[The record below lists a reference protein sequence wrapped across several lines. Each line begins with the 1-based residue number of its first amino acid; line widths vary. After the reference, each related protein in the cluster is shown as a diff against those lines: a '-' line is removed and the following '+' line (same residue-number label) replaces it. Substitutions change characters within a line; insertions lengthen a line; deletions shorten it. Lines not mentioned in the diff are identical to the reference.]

1 MVVVGVV
8 VVVVVA
14 VLTVL
19 ATTGCAGILYWV
31 LSSTLL
37 EALETALDALGAL
50 VIFVPDS
57 RVAMVSALI
66 SAAVW
71 ELALASRPA
80 NRNSFRIMSS
90 NVSFDGLH
98 TCLLMGSCGRCAC
111 NRGFNW
117 VKQHSFCEARQPGV
131 VQTHLLRWS
140 CGSSGLL
147 S

>member
-1 MVVVGVV
+1 MLVYCI
-8 VVVVVA
+8 
-14 VLTVL
+14 
-19 ATTGCAGILYWV
+19 GCS

-98 TCLLMGSCGRCAC
+98 TCLFD
-111 NRGFNW
+111 GFVW
-117 VKQHSFCEARQPGV
+117 QAVPATG
-131 VQTHLLRWS
+131 
-140 CGSSGLL
+140 GLIG
-147 S
+147 

>member
-1 MVVVGVV
+1 MCWQP
-8 VVVVVA
+8 
-14 VLTVL
+14 L
-19 ATTGCAGILYWV
+19 ACAGKWGV

-37 EALETALDALGAL
+37 EAWEALETALDALGAL

-98 TCLLMGSCGRCAC
+98 TCLR
-111 NRGFNW
+111 R
-117 VKQHSFCEARQPGV
+117 RI
-131 VQTHLLRWS
+131 
-140 CGSSGLL
+140 GLTRVF
-147 S
+147 